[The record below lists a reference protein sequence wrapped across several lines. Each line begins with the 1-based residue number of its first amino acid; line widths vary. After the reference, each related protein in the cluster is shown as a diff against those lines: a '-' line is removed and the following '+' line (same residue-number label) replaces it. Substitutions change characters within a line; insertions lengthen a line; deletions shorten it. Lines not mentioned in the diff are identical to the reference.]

1 MNFQRNLPKELVLSL
16 ICLIFRVTQ
25 GLLKIRYIIFCTLIC
40 FERGVGEEISCSIP
54 RTTPNIDQ
62 IPSFQA
68 MPNIF
73 LSPLSPEVGG
83 MKGSIFVTLLKRIP
97 QNGLEFLL
105 EI

>member
-1 MNFQRNLPKELVLSL
+1 M
-16 ICLIFRVTQ
+16 
-25 GLLKIRYIIFCTLIC
+25 C
-40 FERGVGEEISCSIP
+40 FERGAGEEISCSIP

-62 IPSFQA
+62 IPSVQA
-68 MPNIF
+68 MPNVL
-73 LSPLSPEVGG
+73 LSPLSPEVGE

>member
-25 GLLKIRYIIFCTLIC
+25 GLLKICYIICCTLIC
-40 FERGVGEEISCSIP
+40 FERGAGEEISCSIP

-62 IPSFQA
+62 IPSVQA
-68 MPNIF
+68 MPNVL
-73 LSPLSPEVGG
+73 LSPLSPEVGE